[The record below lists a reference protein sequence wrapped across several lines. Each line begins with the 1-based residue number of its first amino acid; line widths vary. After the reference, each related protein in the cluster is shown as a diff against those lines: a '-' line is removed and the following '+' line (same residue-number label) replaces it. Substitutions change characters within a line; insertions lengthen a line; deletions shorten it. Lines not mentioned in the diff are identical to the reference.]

1 VLCCDV
7 LEHLVEPGALLRG
20 LRTTDSP
27 DGTLHVSTPNA
38 RHWTLMRDLLVRGTF
53 AFAEGGHRDA
63 THLRWFTRQ
72 ELVVLIERSGWHVEG
87 TTPSLAHFLRAR
99 RLPAPH
105 GLVWRAGELFA
116 VQWFVL
122 ARADR

>member
-1 VLCCDV
+1 MPPTC
-7 LEHLVEPGALLRG
+7 A
-20 LRTTDSP
+20 
-27 DGTLHVSTPNA
+27 
-38 RHWTLMRDLLVRGTF
+38 
-53 AFAEGGHRDA
+53 
-63 THLRWFTRQ
+63 
-72 ELVVLIERSGWHVEG
+72 GWHVEG
-87 TTPSLAHFLRAR
+87 TTRSLAHFLRAR